1 MDSEDIWGDE
11 LEPACMTLGF
21 PFRQAEGIRW
31 LRISPVGAVKEEAKH
46 RKVHDM
52 TFAGSNEKG
61 GSRSVNTT
69 TGWSKIP
76 QCELSEVMKDVIK
89 RILGLR
95 AKFDT
100 NKRIIIQ
107 TMDVKSAFR

>member
-1 MDSEDIWGDE
+1 MQTFRVCLLKSVRAMDSEDIWGDE

-69 TGWSKIP
+69 TGWSRFLNASSQK
-76 QCELSEVMKDVIK
+76 L
-89 RILGLR
+89 
-95 AKFDT
+95 
-100 NKRIIIQ
+100 
-107 TMDVKSAFR
+107 